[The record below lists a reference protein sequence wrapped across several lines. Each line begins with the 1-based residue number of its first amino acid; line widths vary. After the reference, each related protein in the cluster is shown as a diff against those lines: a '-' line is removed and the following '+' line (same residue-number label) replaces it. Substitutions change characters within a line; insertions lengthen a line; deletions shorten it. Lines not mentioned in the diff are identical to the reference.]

1 MKGRR
6 RRFGFPYSR
15 FTIRFSLFTL
25 LLFLSPELFA
35 QSPPPSPYHEAASK
49 IADTGLTELRAFTML
64 SELTG
69 TIGSR
74 LSGSPQAA
82 QAVVWGKKTMLQC
95 GFDSVYL
102 QPVMVPHWVRGSVER
117 ASIIEGEKKIPLTI
131 CALGGSIATPKE
143 GITAEVIEVH
153 SLDEAKNLG
162 GKAKGKIVFYNRP
175 MDPTK
180 VQTMDAYGGAVD
192 QRGGGAIE
200 AAKVGAVAALV
211 RSMSLAID
219 DVPHTGVMHYVDS
232 VQKIP
237 SAAVST
243 AGANMLSEMLKK
255 GKTVRVKIDLSC
267 ETLPDAESAN
277 VIGEIRGSEKPGE
290 VIVIGGH
297 LDSWDK
303 GQGAHDDGA
312 GAVQSMEALLL
323 LKELG
328 LKPKRTIRCVLFMNE
343 ENGLRGGKA
352 YAEAKRP
359 AGEKDIAAIETDA
372 GGFAPLGFG
381 VTTDSAAFEKFKKFS
396 GPLEA
401 IGADRIQKGGG
412 GADISPLAE
421 AGVPMIGLMPENQR
435 YFDYH
440 HSDKDTI
447 DKVNPRE
454 LELGAI
460 ALAIFAYEIAQEGL

>member
-1 MKGRR
+1 LKGRR

-312 GAVQSMEALLL
+312 GAVQSMEALRL

>member
-1 MKGRR
+1 MKGYG
-6 RRFGFPYSR
+6 RRFSFPLSH
-15 FTIRFSLFTL
+15 FTVHISLLTLFLFTSSSL
-25 LLFLSPELFA
+25 YG
-35 QSPPPSPYHEAASK
+35 QSASTPYGETASK
-49 IADTGLTELRAFTML
+49 IADRGLTELRAFTML
-64 SELTG
+64 TELTG

-74 LSGSPQAA
+74 ISGSPQAA
-82 QAVVWGKKTMLQC
+82 KAVEWGKKTMLQC

-102 QPVMVPHWVRGSVER
+102 QPVMVPRWVRGSVEH
-117 ASIIEGEKKIPLTI
+117 AWILDGKKEIPLTI
-131 CALGGSIATPKE
+131 CALGGSIATPKK

-153 SLDEAKNLG
+153 SLEEAKNLG
-162 GKAKGKIVFYNRP
+162 EKAKGKIVFYNRP

-180 VQTMDAYGGAVD
+180 VQTMEAYGGAVD

-200 AAKVGAVAALV
+200 AARVGGVAALV

-219 DVPHTGVMHYVDS
+219 DVPHTGAMHYNDS
-232 VQKIP
+232 IPKIP

-243 AGANMLSEMLKK
+243 VGANFLSEMLKA
-255 GKTVRVKIDLSC
+255 GKKIRVKIALSC
-267 ETLPDAESAN
+267 ETLPDVESAN
-277 VIGEIRGSEKPGE
+277 VIGEVRGSEKPGE

-312 GAVQSMEALLL
+312 GAVQSMEALRL

-328 LKPKRTIRCVLFMNE
+328 LRPKRTIRCVLFMNE

-352 YAEAKRP
+352 YAAAKRP

-381 VTTDSAAFEKFKKFS
+381 VSTDSARFEKIKKFS
-396 GPLEA
+396 VALEE

-454 LELGAI
+454 LELGAVAI
-460 ALAIFAYEIAQEGL
+460 AIFAYEIAQEGF

>member
-1 MKGRR
+1 LKGYGRR
-6 RRFGFPYSR
+6 FSFPLSH
-15 FTIRFSLFTL
+15 FTVHISLLTLFLFTSSSL
-25 LLFLSPELFA
+25 YG
-35 QSPPPSPYHEAASK
+35 QSASTPYGETASK
-49 IADTGLTELRAFTML
+49 IADRGLTELRAFTML
-64 SELTG
+64 TELTG

-74 LSGSPQAA
+74 ISGSPQAA
-82 QAVVWGKKTMLQC
+82 KAVEWGKKTMLQC

-102 QPVMVPHWVRGSVER
+102 QPVMVPRWVRGSVEH
-117 ASIIEGEKKIPLTI
+117 AWILDGKKEIPLTI
-131 CALGGSIATPKE
+131 CALGGSIATPKK

-153 SLDEAKNLG
+153 SLEEVKNLG
-162 GKAKGKIVFYNRP
+162 EKAKGKIVFYNRP

-180 VQTMDAYGGAVD
+180 VQTMEAYGGAVD

-200 AAKVGAVAALV
+200 AARVGGVAALV

-219 DVPHTGVMHYVDS
+219 DVPHTGAMHYNDS
-232 VQKIP
+232 IPKIP

-243 AGANMLSEMLKK
+243 AGANFLSEMLKA
-255 GKTVRVKIDLSC
+255 GKKIRVKIALSC
-267 ETLPDAESAN
+267 ETLPDVESAN
-277 VIGEIRGSEKPGE
+277 VIGEVRGSEKPGE

-312 GAVQSMEALLL
+312 GAVQSMEALRL

-328 LKPKRTIRCVLFMNE
+328 LKAKRTIRCVLFMNE

-352 YAEAKRP
+352 YAAAKRP

-381 VTTDSAAFEKFKKFS
+381 VSTDSARFEKIKKFS
-396 GPLEA
+396 VALEE

-454 LELGAI
+454 LELGAVAI
-460 ALAIFAYEIAQEGL
+460 AIFAYEIAQEGF

>member
-1 MKGRR
+1 
-6 RRFGFPYSR
+6 
-15 FTIRFSLFTL
+15 
-25 LLFLSPELFA
+25 
-35 QSPPPSPYHEAASK
+35 
-49 IADTGLTELRAFTML
+49 ML

-69 TIGSR
+69 TIGNR
-74 LSGSPQAA
+74 ISGSPQAA
-82 QAVVWGKKTMLQC
+82 KAVEWGKKTMLQC

-102 QPVMVPHWVRGSVER
+102 QPVMVPRWVRGSVEH
-117 ASIIEGEKKIPLTI
+117 AWILDGEKEIPLTI

-162 GKAKGKIVFYNRP
+162 EKAKGKIVFYNRP

-180 VQTMDAYGGAVD
+180 VQTMEAYGGAVD
-192 QRGGGAIE
+192 QRAGGAIY
-200 AAKVGAVAALV
+200 AARVGGVAALV

-219 DVPHTGVMHYVDS
+219 DVPHTGAMYYVDS
-232 VQKIP
+232 VSKIP

-243 AGANMLSEMLKK
+243 AGANMLSEMLKE
-255 GKTVRVKIDLSC
+255 GKNVRVKIVLSC
-267 ETLPDAESAN
+267 ETLPDVESAN
-277 VIGEIRGSEKPGE
+277 VIGEVRGSEKAGE

-312 GAVQSMEALLL
+312 GAVQSMEALRL

-352 YAEAKRP
+352 YAAAKRP
-359 AGEKDIAAIETDA
+359 ADEKDIAAIETDA

-381 VTTDSAAFEKFKKFS
+381 VSTDSVRFEKIKKFS
-396 GPLEA
+396 GALEE

-421 AGVPMIGLMPENQR
+421 VGVPMIGLIPETQR

-454 LELGAI
+454 LELGAVAI
-460 ALAIFAYEIAQEGL
+460 AIFAYEIAQEGL

>member
-1 MKGRR
+1 MH
-6 RRFGFPYSR
+6 FNFP
-15 FTIRFSLFTL
+15 FSLFTIYL
-25 LLFLSPELFA
+25 SLFTLFNITPSSVFA
-35 QSPPPSPYHEAASK
+35 QPAPAGPYVEAASRISDK
-49 IADTGLTELRAFTML
+49 GLTDLRAFTML

-82 QAVVWGKKTMLQC
+82 KAVEWGKKTMLQC

-102 QPVMVPHWVRGSVER
+102 QPVMVPHWVRGNVER
-117 ASIIEGEKKIPLTI
+117 ASILDGQKETPLTI
-131 CALGGSIATPKE
+131 CALGGSIATPEE

-153 SLDEAKNLG
+153 SVNEAKSLG
-162 GKAKGKIVFYNRP
+162 EKARGKIIFYNRP

-180 VQTMDAYGGAVD
+180 VQTMEAYGGAVD
-192 QRGGGAIE
+192 QRAGSAIY
-200 AAKVGAVAALV
+200 AGSVGAVAALV

-219 DVPHTGVMHYVDS
+219 DVPHTGAMYYVDS
-232 VQKIP
+232 VSKIP

-243 AGANMLSEMLKK
+243 AGANMLSEMLKT
-255 GKTVRVKIDLSC
+255 GKKVRVKIVLNC
-267 ETLPDAESAN
+267 ETLPDVESSN
-277 VIGEIRGSEKPGE
+277 VIGEIRGSEKPGD

-312 GAVQSMEALLL
+312 GAVQSMEALRL
-323 LKELG
+323 LKDLG

-352 YAEAKRP
+352 YAAAKRP

-372 GGFAPLGFG
+372 GGFTPLGFG
-381 VTTDSAAFEKFKKFS
+381 VSTDSVRFEKLKKLS
-396 GPLEA
+396 GALEG
-401 IGADRIQKGGG
+401 IGADRIRKGGG
-412 GADISPLAE
+412 GADISTLAE
-421 AGVPMIGLMPENQR
+421 AGVPMIGLTPENQR

-447 DKVNPRE
+447 DKVNTRE

-460 ALAIFAYEIAQEGL
+460 AIAIFAYEIAQEGL

>member
-1 MKGRR
+1 MKGYG
-6 RRFGFPYSR
+6 RRFSFPLSH
-15 FTIRFSLFTL
+15 FTVHISLLTLFLFTSSSL
-25 LLFLSPELFA
+25 YG
-35 QSPPPSPYHEAASK
+35 QSASTPYGETASK
-49 IADTGLTELRAFTML
+49 IADRGLTELRAFTML
-64 SELTG
+64 TELTG

-74 LSGSPQAA
+74 ISGSPQAA
-82 QAVVWGKKTMLQC
+82 KAVEWGKKTMLQC

-102 QPVMVPHWVRGSVER
+102 QPVMVPRWVRGSVEH
-117 ASIIEGEKKIPLTI
+117 AWILDGKKEIPLTI
-131 CALGGSIATPKE
+131 CALGGSIATPKK

-153 SLDEAKNLG
+153 SLEEAKNLG
-162 GKAKGKIVFYNRP
+162 EKAKGKIVFYNRP

-180 VQTMDAYGGAVD
+180 VQTMEAYGGAVD

-200 AAKVGAVAALV
+200 AARVGGVAALV

-219 DVPHTGVMHYVDS
+219 DVPHTGAMHYNDS
-232 VQKIP
+232 IPKIP

-243 AGANMLSEMLKK
+243 VGANFLSEMLKA
-255 GKTVRVKIDLSC
+255 GKNVRVKIALSC
-267 ETLPDAESAN
+267 ETLPDVESAN
-277 VIGEIRGSEKPGE
+277 VIGEVRGSEKPGE

-312 GAVQSMEALLL
+312 GAVQSMEALRL

-328 LKPKRTIRCVLFMNE
+328 LRPKRTIRCVLFMNE

-352 YAEAKRP
+352 YAAAKRP

-381 VTTDSAAFEKFKKFS
+381 VSTDSARFEKIKKFS
-396 GPLEA
+396 VALEE

-454 LELGAI
+454 LELGAVAI
-460 ALAIFAYEIAQEGL
+460 AIFAYEIAQEGF

>member
-1 MKGRR
+1 MKGYG
-6 RRFGFPYSR
+6 RRFSFPLSH
-15 FTIRFSLFTL
+15 FTIHISLFTL
-25 LLFLSPELFA
+25 FLFTSSSLYG
-35 QSPPPSPYHEAASK
+35 QSASTPYGETASK
-49 IADTGLTELRAFTML
+49 IADRGLTELRAFTML
-64 SELTG
+64 TELTG

-74 LSGSPQAA
+74 ISGSPQAA
-82 QAVVWGKKTMLQC
+82 KAVEWGKKTMLQC

-102 QPVMVPHWVRGSVER
+102 QPVMVPRWVRGSVEH
-117 ASIIEGEKKIPLTI
+117 AWILDGKKEIPLTI
-131 CALGGSIATPKE
+131 CALGGSIATPKK

-153 SLDEAKNLG
+153 SLEEVKNLG
-162 GKAKGKIVFYNRP
+162 EKAKGKIVFYNRP

-180 VQTMDAYGGAVD
+180 VQTMEAYGGAVD

-200 AAKVGAVAALV
+200 AARVGGVAALV

-219 DVPHTGVMHYVDS
+219 DVPHTGAMHYNDS
-232 VQKIP
+232 IPKIP

-243 AGANMLSEMLKK
+243 AGANFLSEMLKA
-255 GKTVRVKIDLSC
+255 GKKIRVKIALSC
-267 ETLPDAESAN
+267 ETLPDVESAN
-277 VIGEIRGSEKPGE
+277 VIGEVRGSEKPGE

-312 GAVQSMEALLL
+312 GAVQSMEALRL

-328 LKPKRTIRCVLFMNE
+328 LKAKRTIRCVLFMNE

-352 YAEAKRP
+352 YAAAKRP

-381 VTTDSAAFEKFKKFS
+381 VSTDSARFEKIKKFS
-396 GPLEA
+396 GALEE

-421 AGVPMIGLMPENQR
+421 SGVPMIGLMPENQR

-454 LELGAI
+454 LELGAVAI
-460 ALAIFAYEIAQEGL
+460 AIFAYEIAQEGF

>member
-1 MKGRR
+1 MKGHGSRCS
-6 RRFGFPYSR
+6 FPLSR
-15 FTIRFSLFTL
+15 FTSHFSLLTL
-25 LLFLSPELFA
+25 LLFLSPRLYA
-35 QSPPPSPYHEAASK
+35 QPAQPHPYAAAASS
-49 IADTGLTELRAFTML
+49 ITSAGLTELRAFAML

-82 QAVVWGKKTMLQC
+82 KAVEWGKNTMLKC

-117 ASIIEGEKKIPLTI
+117 AWILVGKKKIPLTI

-180 VQTMDAYGGAVD
+180 VQTMEAYGGAVD

-200 AAKVGAVAALV
+200 ASRVGGVAALV

-219 DVPHTGVMHYVDS
+219 DVPHTGAMHYNDS
-232 VQKIP
+232 IPKIP

-243 AGANMLSEMLKK
+243 AGANMLSEMLKA
-255 GKTVRVKIDLSC
+255 GKNVRVKIALSC
-267 ETLPDAESAN
+267 ETLPDVESAN
-277 VIGEIRGSEKPGE
+277 VIGEVRGSEKPGE

-312 GAVQSMEALLL
+312 GAVQSMEALRLL
-323 LKELG
+323 NELG

-352 YAEAKRP
+352 YAAKHTP
-359 AGEKDIAAIETDA
+359 GEKNIAAIETDA

-381 VTTDSAAFEKFKKFS
+381 VTTDSVTFEKMKKFS
-396 GPLEA
+396 AALEA

-421 AGVPMIGLMPENQR
+421 AGVPMIGLNPENQR

-454 LELGAI
+454 LELGAVAI
-460 ALAIFAYEIAQEGL
+460 AIFAYEIAQEGL

>member
-1 MKGRR
+1 LKGHCK
-6 RRFGFPYSR
+6 RFGFPCSR
-15 FTIRFSLFTL
+15 FTIHFSLFTL
-25 LLFLSPELFA
+25 LLFTSPQLYT
-35 QSPPPSPYHEAASK
+35 QSSPPSAYTEAAAK

-82 QAVVWGKKTMLQC
+82 QAVEWGKRTMLQC

-117 ASIIEGEKKIPLTI
+117 ASIIDGEKKISLTI

-162 GKAKGKIVFYNRP
+162 EKAKGKIVFFNRP

-180 VQTMDAYGGAVD
+180 VQTMNAYGGAVD

-232 VQKIP
+232 VRNIP

-255 GKTVRVKIDLSC
+255 GKTVRVKIELSC
-267 ETLPDAESAN
+267 ETLPDVESAN

-312 GAVQSMEALLL
+312 GAVQSMEALRL

-352 YAEAKRP
+352 YAAAKRP

>member
-1 MKGRR
+1 
-6 RRFGFPYSR
+6 
-15 FTIRFSLFTL
+15 
-25 LLFLSPELFA
+25 
-35 QSPPPSPYHEAASK
+35 
-49 IADTGLTELRAFTML
+49 ML

-74 LSGSPQAA
+74 ISGSPQAA
-82 QAVVWGKKTMLQC
+82 KAVEWGKRTMLQC

-102 QPVMVPHWVRGSVER
+102 QPVMVPRWVRGSVER
-117 ASIIEGEKKIPLTI
+117 AAILDGDKEIPLTI

-143 GITAEVIEVH
+143 GIIAEVIEVH

-162 GKAKGKIVFYNRP
+162 DKAKGKIVFYNRP

-180 VQTMDAYGGAVD
+180 VQTMEAYGGAVD

-200 AAKVGAVAALV
+200 AAKAGGVAALV

-219 DVPHTGVMHYVDS
+219 DVPHTGAMHYVDS
-232 VQKIP
+232 VAKIP

-243 AGANMLSEMLKK
+243 AGANMLSEMLKA
-255 GKTVRVKIDLSC
+255 GKHVRVKIALSC
-267 ETLPDAESAN
+267 ETLPDVESAN

-290 VIVIGGH
+290 VVVIGGH

-312 GAVQSMEALLL
+312 GATQSMEALRL

-352 YAEAKRP
+352 YAEAMRP

-381 VTTDSAAFEKFKKFS
+381 ATTDSVRFEKLSSFS
-396 GPLEA
+396 GALRA
-401 IGADRIQKGGG
+401 IGADRITKGGG
-412 GADISPLAE
+412 GADISPLALS
-421 AGVPMIGLMPENQR
+421 GVPMISLEPENQR

-454 LELGAI
+454 LELGAVAI
-460 ALAIFAYEIAQEGL
+460 AIFAYEIAQEGL